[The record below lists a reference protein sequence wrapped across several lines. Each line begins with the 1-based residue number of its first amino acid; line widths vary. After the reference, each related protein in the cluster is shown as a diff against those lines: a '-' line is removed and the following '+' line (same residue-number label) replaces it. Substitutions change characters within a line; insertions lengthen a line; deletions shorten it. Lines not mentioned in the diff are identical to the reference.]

1 MIKRYKKNE
10 IENLVKIL
18 KNDGV
23 ISVPTDTVFGI
34 CARINSEIAH
44 DKLITIKNRSIKK
57 SFPVMC
63 ANEEQIKSIAIV
75 NDVAKKLIKSFM
87 PGPITLVLNKNKN
100 LPEYVTNGKDTIAV
114 RMATSETIKKL
125 ILELGSPIFM
135 TSANQSG
142 EPTCNSLDEIEEI
155 FNSITGTNFNF
166 QFKLENEITEDT
178 LEEKIIDETESIGVQ
193 HQTSSSAN
201 LNSDYTFDS
210 FIVGDSNRFAFTA
223 ARAVAEKPGK
233 AYNPLFLYG
242 KSGLGKTHLMH
253 AIGNYILENSNKKV
267 LYVSSEQFVNDYI
280 YAVRNNE
287 KNSFD
292 RIDSFK
298 NKYRNIDVLIIDDI
312 QFLGSATKGQEEFFH
327 TFNELHDSNKQIIIA
342 SDRSV
347 DDLKMLEN
355 RLITRFNWGLTAN
368 ITPPDFNLRV
378 DIIKKKI
385 SHQEAAEDIPIEV
398 IEYIANINDSDVRQL
413 EGAITRVFA
422 YASMMNRGII
432 NLDIAIEALKD
443 KVSEKS
449 VYKNDVHRIQR
460 IVCEYFKIDIED
472 LKGKKRRKDV
482 NYPRQIAIY
491 LCRKM
496 TSESF
501 PKMGTYFGGRD
512 HSTIISAYQKIENDL
527 KTNPQLQIVI
537 NELKEKI

>member
-1 MIKRYKKNE
+1 MIWNE
-10 IENLVKIL
+10 FLTKIRER
-18 KNDGV
+18 
-23 ISVPTDTVFGI
+23 ISPLSYDTWF
-34 CARINSEIAH
+34 
-44 DKLITIKNRSIKK
+44 
-57 SFPVMC
+57 
-63 ANEEQIKSIAIV
+63 
-75 NDVAKKLIKSFM
+75 
-87 PGPITLVLNKNKN
+87 
-100 LPEYVTNGKDTIAV
+100 KDTKLYNIDKNTAIILV
-114 RMATSETIKKL
+114 PMSLHKKH
-125 ILELGSPIFM
+125 LEE
-135 TSANQSG
+135 NYK
-142 EPTCNSLDEIEEI
+142 EEIEEI
-155 FNSITGTNFNF
+155 FNSITGTNFTF
-166 QFKLENEITEDT
+166 QFKLESEITDDKK
-178 LEEKIIDETESIGVQ
+178 EEEAPKTEIESSGVPYQ
-193 HQTSSSAN
+193 SNLSAN
-201 LNSDYTFDS
+201 LKSEYTFDN

-223 ARAVAEKPGK
+223 ARAVAEKPVK

-253 AIGNYILENSNKKV
+253 SIGNYILENSNKKV

-280 YAVRNNE
+280 YAVRNND
-287 KNSFD
+287 KSNFD
-292 RIDSFK
+292 KIDSFK

-312 QFLGSATKGQEEFFH
+312 QFLGTATKGQEEFFH
-327 TFNELHDSNKQIIIA
+327 TFNQLHDSNKQIIIA

-385 SHQEAAEDIPIEV
+385 SHQEAAENLPIEV

-422 YASMMNRGII
+422 YALMMNKGEVT
-432 NLDIAIEALKD
+432 LDIAIDALKD
-443 KVSEKS
+443 RVSERS

-472 LKGKKRRKDV
+472 LKGKKRSKDV

-491 LCRKM
+491 LCRIM
-496 TSESF
+496 TNESF

-512 HSTIISAYQKIENDL
+512 HSTIISAYQKIEKDL
-527 KTNPQLQIVI
+527 KTNSQLQTVI
-537 NELKEKI
+537 SELKNRI

>member
-1 MIKRYKKNE
+1 MIWNE
-10 IENLVKIL
+10 FLTKIRER
-18 KNDGV
+18 
-23 ISVPTDTVFGI
+23 ISPLSYDTWF
-34 CARINSEIAH
+34 
-44 DKLITIKNRSIKK
+44 
-57 SFPVMC
+57 
-63 ANEEQIKSIAIV
+63 
-75 NDVAKKLIKSFM
+75 
-87 PGPITLVLNKNKN
+87 
-100 LPEYVTNGKDTIAV
+100 KDTKLYNIDKNTAIILV
-114 RMATSETIKKL
+114 PMSLHKKH
-125 ILELGSPIFM
+125 LEE
-135 TSANQSG
+135 NYK
-142 EPTCNSLDEIEEI
+142 EEIEEI
-155 FNSITGTNFNF
+155 FNSITGTNFTF
-166 QFKLENEITEDT
+166 QFKLESEITEDKK
-178 LEEKIIDETESIGVQ
+178 EEEAPKTEIESSGVPYQ
-193 HQTSSSAN
+193 SNLSAN
-201 LNSDYTFDS
+201 LKSEYTFDN

-253 AIGNYILENSNKKV
+253 SIGNYILENSNKKV

-280 YAVRNNE
+280 YAVRNND
-287 KNSFD
+287 KSNFD
-292 RIDSFK
+292 KIDSFK

-312 QFLGSATKGQEEFFH
+312 QFLGTATKGQEEFFH
-327 TFNELHDSNKQIIIA
+327 TFNQLHDSNKQIIIA

-385 SHQEAAEDIPIEV
+385 SHQEAAENLPIEV

-422 YASMMNRGII
+422 YALMMNKGEVT
-432 NLDIAIEALKD
+432 LDIAIDALKD
-443 KVSEKS
+443 RVSERS

-472 LKGKKRRKDV
+472 LKGKKRSKDV

-491 LCRKM
+491 LCRIM
-496 TSESF
+496 TNESF

-512 HSTIISAYQKIENDL
+512 HSTIISAYQKIEKDL
-527 KTNPQLQIVI
+527 KTNSQLQTVI
-537 NELKEKI
+537 SELKNRI

>member
-1 MIKRYKKNE
+1 MNTDILWNNFLDKIKER
-10 IENLVKIL
+10 
-18 KNDGV
+18 
-23 ISVPTDTVFGI
+23 ISPLSYDTWF
-34 CARINSEIAH
+34 
-44 DKLITIKNRSIKK
+44 
-57 SFPVMC
+57 
-63 ANEEQIKSIAIV
+63 
-75 NDVAKKLIKSFM
+75 
-87 PGPITLVLNKNKN
+87 
-100 LPEYVTNGKDTIAV
+100 KDTKL
-114 RMATSETIKKL
+114 KKIDKNVAIIEVPMSL
-125 ILELGSPIFM
+125 HKKHLEE
-135 TSANQSG
+135 NY
-142 EPTCNSLDEIEEI
+142 LDEIEEI
-155 FNSITGTNFNF
+155 FNSITGTNFTF
-166 QFKLENEITEDT
+166 QFKLESEL
-178 LEEKIIDETESIGVQ
+178 LEEKTNDDIIQEVRETPGVPYQ
-193 HQTSSSAN
+193 SNISAN
-201 LNSDYTFDS
+201 LKSEYTFDN

-253 AIGNYILENSNKKV
+253 AIGNYILENSNKRV

-280 YAVRNNE
+280 YAVRNND
-287 KNSFD
+287 KNNFD

-312 QFLGSATKGQEEFFH
+312 QFLGTATKGQEEFFH
-327 TFNELHDSNKQIIIA
+327 TFNQLHDSNKQIIIA

-347 DDLKMLEN
+347 DDLKMLED

-422 YASMMNRGII
+422 YALMMNKGIVT
-432 NLDIAIEALKD
+432 LDVAIDALKD
-443 KVSEKS
+443 KISDRS

-472 LKGKKRRKDV
+472 LKGKKRSKDI

-491 LCRKM
+491 LCRLM
-496 TSESF
+496 NNESF
-501 PKMGTYFGGRD
+501 PKLGTYFGGRD
-512 HSTIISAYQKIENDL
+512 HSTIISAYQKIEKDL
-527 KTNPQLQIVI
+527 KLSSQLQVVI
-537 NELKEKI
+537 NELKSRI